1 MKIIFP
7 VAVGVVLIIIAFTS
21 CKQKE
26 KTEDKNFISVLSLIK
41 KQVAHVD
48 TSLYPIIKIL
58 TTDSLRSDTVYIPRE
73 EFAAVAKDFLEI
85 PDLSDKKVA
94 KKYKEEQALHDKL
107 INRVIIT
114 YLPIDPDN
122 SEIKKQELLVTP
134 APGTEDKVTNIIIV
148 KEISNR
154 DSFLKKNMLWHMDK
168 FFQVITTSQKKGE
181 PESTSVLK
189 VSWNEGK
196 MQ

>member
-1 MKIIFP
+1 MKK
-7 VAVGVVLIIIAFTS
+7 GSELITIIALLIFFS
-21 CKQKE
+21 ACKQNE
-26 KTEDKNFISVLSLIK
+26 KSEDKNFISVLSIIK

-48 TSLYPIIKIL
+48 TSLYPIIKII
-58 TTDSLRSDTVYIPRE
+58 TTDSLHSDTTYIPRE
-73 EFAAVAKDFLEI
+73 EFAAAAKDFLEI

-94 KKYKEEQALHDKL
+94 KKYKEEPALHDKL

-122 SEIKKQELLVTP
+122 SEVKKQELLVTP

-154 DSFLKKNMLWHMDK
+154 DSFVKKNMLWQMDK
-168 FFQVITTSQKKGE
+168 FFQVISTRQKKGA
-181 PESTSVLK
+181 PETTSVLK